1 MSSATARP
9 EGRYGRAAPRRRPG
23 VVAAVVVL
31 ATAFVGWVV
40 WAALGAAAPG
50 ASGQVT
56 GFRVTGPHAIQV
68 RLAVSGDQ
76 GRVSCTV
83 QALDRTR
90 EVVGVTTARA
100 EVGGSGRAR
109 TSVVVRTRAKAVT
122 AVVDGCTSASD

>member
-9 EGRYGRAAPRRRPG
+9 EGRYGDTARRRPG
-23 VVAAVVVL
+23 LVAAIVVL

-40 WAALGAAAPG
+40 WAALGAAAPAATG
-50 ASGQVT
+50 EVI
-56 GFRVTGPHAIQV
+56 GFRVTGPHSV
-68 RLAVSGDQ
+68 RVSLVLGGDK
-76 GRVSCTV
+76 GRLSCTV

-100 EVGGSGRAR
+100 TVGGSGRAR